1 MRAFLV
7 LVALAAM
14 LAAPTS
20 ASART
25 QSSVTVHASKYGR
38 ILFDGRGFALY
49 TFTRD
54 ARGRSTCSGACAKKW
69 PPYIVSRRPVAG
81 VGAKRSV
88 LGTIRRS
95 DGTLQATYAGRPST
109 TTSATRSRD
118 RSSARTCPCS
128 AASGSSS
135 ERTGGPFTDRGSLRP
150 VDSAVDLPPGSTIW
164 QDAAGEA
171 RKRARGRAREA
182 KRIVNRRGVESPPV
196 SRFGGTATR
205 CLYGSRRLAP
215 RRYSDRCRVLAE
227 TRQELRVPLRTLSDE
242 VQGFAG
248 RGRAV

>member
-25 QSSVTVHASKYGR
+25 QSSVTVDASKYGR

-81 VGAKRSV
+81 VGAKRSL

-95 DGTLQATYAGRPST
+95 DGTLQATYAGRPLYYY
-109 TTSATRSRD
+109 AGD
-118 RSSARTCPCS
+118 RK
-128 AASGSSS
+128 
-135 ERTGGPFTDRGSLRP
+135 
-150 VDSAVDLPPGSTIW
+150 PG
-164 QDAAGEA
+164 QVLCQNVKE
-171 RKRARGRAREA
+171 
-182 KRIVNRRGVESPPV
+182 
-196 SRFGGTATR
+196 FGGTWLVLRAS
-205 CLYGSRRLAP
+205 GRL
-215 RRYSDRCRVLAE
+215 V
-227 TRQELRVPLRTLSDE
+227 
-242 VQGFAG
+242 
-248 RGRAV
+248 RG